1 MIVQVKNN
9 FKAEGLVQEL
19 EEYLTKELARYEK
32 ETLSDI
38 DRDVP
43 RGKSGHLAGSI
54 ESVNDPDQLKV
65 TIGTD
70 LFYAPYQEFGTI
82 KGYSEG
88 GGSTYASKNEL
99 GDYPSNFIGNGIK
112 KTGGILPKQFF
123 FKNVRTNF
131 FKMID
136 RIK

>member
-43 RGKSGHLAGSI
+43 IKTGELASSI
-54 ESVNDPDQLKV
+54 QSVNDPNQLKV
-65 TIGTD
+65 TIGTN
-70 LFYAPYQEFGTI
+70 LHYAPYQEFGTI
-82 KGYSEG
+82 ELYDAGYVS
-88 GGSTYASKNEL
+88 SQEL
-99 GDYPSNFIGNGIK
+99 GSYPQQFRGAGIRQS
-112 KTGGILPKQFF
+112 GGVFARNYF